1 MNYLMDT
8 GNLSETEEMD
18 KINEEKW
25 VKVFKYYVDKG
36 DYLFLTYW
44 EECDDDDFPT
54 PHIKILETLAEGCE
68 ENIFMQKVMKL
79 PTSNEVRDIILD
91 GAFTTGSS
99 LVSFFQLDIRSIEN
113 KMLFS
118 SEDGGSVVLL
128 EIDEE
133 DNFFKQDKNILN
145 CNIKLAT

>member
-36 DYLFLTYW
+36 GYLFLTYW

-54 PHIKILETLAEGCE
+54 PHIKFLETLAEGCE
-68 ENIFMQKVMKL
+68 ENIFMQKVLKL

-99 LVSFFQLDIRSIEN
+99 LVSFFHLDIRSIEN

-133 DNFFKQDKNILN
+133 DNFLNKIKILL
-145 CNIKLAT
+145 IH